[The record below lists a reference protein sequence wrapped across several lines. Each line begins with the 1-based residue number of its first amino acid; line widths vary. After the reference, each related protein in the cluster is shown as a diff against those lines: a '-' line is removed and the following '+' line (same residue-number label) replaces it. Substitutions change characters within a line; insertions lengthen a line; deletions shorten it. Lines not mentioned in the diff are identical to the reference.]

1 MALARRLKFLRSYLR
16 DPGVVGSVAPSSLAL
31 AAALCEP
38 FRQSGDPA
46 CVLEIGAGT
55 GAVTRHLG
63 RILGDR
69 DTLDICEVKHDF
81 AEALRKDVLSN
92 RDFVPAVASGRVQ
105 LLPVPVQEIDYQDRY
120 DFVISGLPFTAFKL
134 QEVLDIFR
142 VVRRLLKPG
151 GVFSYF
157 EYVGIRRTSRLLSMG
172 RRRERIRGVSS
183 YLSRTIRSHQFHR
196 RMVLRNFPP
205 AHARHLRFD
214 DNGA

>member
-1 MALARRLKFLRSYLR
+1 MALVRRLQFLRSYLR
-16 DPGVVGSVAPSSLAL
+16 QPGVVGSISPSSLAL
-31 AAALCEP
+31 ASALCDP
-38 FRQSGDPA
+38 FRQSDQPA
-46 CVLEIGAGT
+46 CVLEVGAGT

-63 RILGDR
+63 RILGDS

-81 AEALRKDVLSN
+81 VEALRKDVLSHRN
-92 RDFVPAVASGRVQ
+92 FVPAVTSGRVQ
-105 LLPVPVQEIDYQDRY
+105 LLRVPVQEIEHKDRY

-134 QEVLDIFR
+134 QEVLDVFR

-172 RRRERIRGVSS
+172 NRRERIRGVSS
-183 YLSRTIRSHQFHR
+183 YLSNNIRSHQFQRHT
-196 RMVLRNFPP
+196 VLRNFPP

-214 DNGA
+214 DGRA